1 MEIWHLLITDKFLFW
16 TFREWEIRSFFRDK
30 KLMKRWY
37 LLITEMFLFWTFQR
51 RKIRSFFWGKKLM
64 ERWYLPIN
72 EKFLFWAFPWWKMQ
86 PFLETKSYW
95 KDDIYWL
102 LKVLVLNF
110 SVMGIRSF
118 FQPKSWCK
126 GNICLVFLSFP
137 WYSRTWEMRFFVQCI
152 NWSWIKNLI
161 NIWIW

>member
-1 MEIWHLLITDKFLFW
+1 MWHLLITDKFLFW

-30 KLMKRWY
+30 NIMKRWY
-37 LLITEMFLFWTFQR
+37 LLITEIFLFWTFQR
-51 RKIRSFFWGKKLM
+51 RKMRSFFWSKKLM

-72 EKFLFWAFPWWKMQ
+72 EKFLFWAFPWWKMW
-86 PFLETKSYW
+86 PFFEKKSYW
-95 KDDIYWL
+95 KDDIYWYW
-102 LKVLVLNF
+102 KVLVLSF

-126 GNICLVFLSFP
+126 GNICLVFFSFP
-137 WYSRTWEMRFFVQCI
+137 WYSRTWEMQFFVQCI

-161 NIWIW
+161 NIWIC